1 MPVSVTEIFSVY
13 LMKIMLNC
21 YYFVVCTGCWRFYGK
36 WIINLLNKKN
46 SEINPSD
53 FKSFINSIEFFML
66 IKIKTP
72 PTKDPCHSFKNSYTE
87 KNLCK
92 KIRKWVEEVKASFG
106 SLCFIRRVCLLLRWS
121 DKHVSSSPKISM
133 HSCMGISPWQ
143 DSNWWVK
150 CHWSL
155 VALLYKLKKSHF
167 NPKIPSSCNL
177 PYVSACS
184 VVREQVLT

>member
-1 MPVSVTEIFSVY
+1 MFAALLVVFVDHSTEFIKGTEKMPVSVTEIFSVY

-87 KNLCK
+87 KNYVK
-92 KIRKWVEEVKASFG
+92 KLENEWKK
-106 SLCFIRRVCLLLRWS
+106 
-121 DKHVSSSPKISM
+121 
-133 HSCMGISPWQ
+133 
-143 DSNWWVK
+143 SNPA
-150 CHWSL
+150 L
-155 VALLYKLKKSHF
+155 VACA
-167 NPKIPSSCNL
+167 SSGES
-177 PYVSACS
+177 VSFS
-184 VVREQVLT
+184 DDLTSMSAAHQKYPCTAAWG